1 MTARTKLWISFAGI
15 IALTVL
21 AGVVDFPKGPDL
33 RIGNIDRELK
43 VHLGLDLQ
51 GGTSLL
57 YDADVTEIPDAD
69 RAGALEG
76 VRDVIEQRINAFG
89 VGEPNIQTVRNGDD
103 WRILVELPG
112 VTDITEAVNRI
123 GETPLL
129 EFKVEGEPPELTEE
143 ELEGIRTQ
151 NEEIRSEAQDVL
163 DRARNGEDFATLAT
177 EFSQDPVSAE
187 DGGSLG
193 EFSEGDMVAP
203 FNEAV
208 FQFASVG
215 EVYPELIQTDFGFH
229 ILLVE
234 ERNEAAVAGEQT
246 QESEESDESEESSD
260 DEPAELLATATARH
274 ILFRTIPEESQFFGP
289 TYVDSGLTGEQLER
303 ADVTFDPN
311 TGLPTVSLAF
321 NKDGRELFA
330 ELTRDHLQE
339 TIAIYL
345 DGNIISAPVVQ
356 SEITNGE
363 AVISG
368 DFTLDETK
376 ELAQRLNAG
385 ALPVPIELISQN
397 NVGPTLG
404 QASIE
409 RSLFAGAIGLLA
421 LALFMIVYYRLPGV
435 LAVGA
440 LAIYFMLLLAVY
452 KLWPVTLTLSGIA
465 GTILSIGIAVDAN
478 VLIFERTREE
488 LRSGKSVPKS
498 VQDGFKRA
506 WSSIRDSNVSSLIT
520 CLILYWFGSSLI
532 RGFAITLA
540 IGIVLSMFS
549 AITITRTFMRLM
561 KTQNSWWYGVK
572 QTKQSDK

>member
-1 MTARTKLWISFAGI
+1 MTSRTKLWISFAGI

-21 AGVVDFPKGPDL
+21 AGVVDYPKGPDL

-57 YDADVTEIPDAD
+57 YNADVSEIPEAD
-69 RAGALEG
+69 HAGAVDG

-89 VGEPNIQTVRNGDD
+89 VGEPNIQTVRNGED
-103 WRILVELPG
+103 WRVLVELPG
-112 VTDITEAVNRI
+112 VTDITEAVDRI

-129 EFKVEGEPPELTEE
+129 EFKVEGEPPELSEE
-143 ELEGIRTQ
+143 ELALIREQ
-151 NEEIRSEAQDVL
+151 NEEIKNEAQSVL
-163 DRARNGEDFATLAT
+163 DRARNGEDFAALAT
-177 EFSQDPVSAE
+177 EFSDDTVSAE
-187 DGGSLG
+187 DGGNLG
-193 EFSEGDMVAP
+193 EFSDGDMVEA
-203 FNEAV
+203 FNDVV
-208 FQFASVG
+208 FNKANVG
-215 EVYPELIQTDFGFH
+215 EVYAE
-229 ILLVE
+229 LVE
-234 ERNEAAVAGEQT
+234 TEFGYHVVLVESREEAQEDVTEENEE
-246 QESEESDESEESSD
+246 ESE
-260 DEPAELLATATARH
+260 ALAIATARH
-274 ILFRTIPEESQFFGP
+274 ILMRTIPEESQVFGP
-289 TYVDSGLTGEQLER
+289 TYVDSGLTGEQLDR
-303 ADVTFDPN
+303 SDVTFDPN
-311 TGLPTVSLAF
+311 TGLPSVSLAF
-321 NKDGRELFA
+321 NKEGRDLFA
-330 ELTRDHLQE
+330 QLTREHLNE

-345 DGNIISAPVVQ
+345 DGVIISAPVVQ

-368 DFTLDETK
+368 DFTLEESK

-385 ALPVPIELISQN
+385 ALPVPIELVSQN

-404 QASIE
+404 QESIQ
-409 RSLFAGAIGLLA
+409 RSLFAGALGLLA
-421 LALFMIVYYRLPGV
+421 LALFMIFYYRLPGV
-435 LAVGA
+435 IAVAA
-440 LAIYFMLLLAVY
+440 LAIYFTLLLAVY
-452 KLWPVTLTLSGIA
+452 KLWPITLTLSGIA

-498 VQDGFKRA
+498 IKDGFTRA

-549 AITITRTFMRLM
+549 AITITRTFMSLI

-572 QTKQSDK
+572 RPKKVD